1 MTDQD
6 QPVEA
11 NDVPVVIYVPGL
23 GSAVANNADRV
34 ADVVARA
41 ADVLDKGRFDT
52 RTSSEVA
59 APRGLTVGKTVV
71 DGAGNPRLQF
81 FQYDYVFGSLILFE
95 AMNPRI
101 TARLSEKPVE
111 AVASLAS

>member
-71 DGAGNPRLQF
+71 DGELLDLGLDQRAIRAF
-81 FQYDYVFGSLILFE
+81 SSSS
-95 AMNPRI
+95 
-101 TARLSEKPVE
+101 TTTSS
-111 AVASLAS
+111 AV